1 MISSEPTWSCFVVSE
16 NNKQKASYLNAVIT
30 NKISGTKICADINSV
45 GLHFQNNNIADSE
58 YKFLD
63 SMFGFDFEFAL
74 TSNSRERS
82 SVLIEAL
89 KGIPDA
95 QLLLVRQHRCGE
107 SEAVSLDRLVTSAGM
122 PQECVVSFDAQ
133 QKQSFATMDLLGEF
147 LATTIH

>member
-1 MISSEPTWSCFVVSE
+1 MISIEPTWSCFVVSE

-30 NKISGTKICADINSV
+30 NKISGTNMRADINSV
-45 GLHFQNNNIADSE
+45 GLHFKNNNIADSE

-74 TSNSRERS
+74 TSNSRKRS

-95 QLLLVRQHRCGE
+95 QLLLVRNHHEGE

-122 PQECVVSFDAQ
+122 PQECVVSFVAKQ
-133 QKQSFATMDLLGEF
+133 QKSFATLDLLGEF